1 MRCQPCSIP
10 FSVANSL
17 MQADIVIM
25 QACIGSAKSAKDCS
39 RGDKITPTHA
49 REQLMSAVATA
60 TAALACTNI
69 DNIPGLA
76 KKSRARVKDALAL
89 LADDTNGDQV
99 KRAWKNMEQYCV
111 EKEKGMTPAS

>member
-1 MRCQPCSIP
+1 M
-10 FSVANSL
+10 V
-17 MQADIVIM
+17 

-49 REQLMSAVATA
+49 REQLMAAVATA

-76 KKSRARVKDALAL
+76 KKSRTRVKDALAL
-89 LADDTNGDQV
+89 LADDTNSDQA
-99 KRAWKNMEQYCV
+99 KRASKNMEEYCV
-111 EKEKGMTPAS
+111 EKDKETAPAS